1 MVWRS
6 GIIPQRPVGYLT
18 DCVKTSLR
26 IKKLSHFAEAGH
38 IPYLMNFLL
47 GSSSINAFFYLAAC

>member
-26 IKKLSHFAEAGH
+26 IKKLNLFFEAGH
-38 IPYLMNFLL
+38 IPYLINFLL
-47 GSSSINAFFYLAAC
+47 EERSISPFFYLPAC